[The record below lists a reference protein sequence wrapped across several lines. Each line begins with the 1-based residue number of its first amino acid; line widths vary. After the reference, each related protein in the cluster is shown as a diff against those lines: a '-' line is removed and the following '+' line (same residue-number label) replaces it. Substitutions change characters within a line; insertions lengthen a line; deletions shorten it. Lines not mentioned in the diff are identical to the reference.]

1 MQGVSVINVCDR
13 VLLSISAREYP
24 NLRSVQNDFVGLLKE
39 ASYSDKYVEKMS
51 NNYNTASKI
60 ISTIRHSGPTI
71 KEILVDSD
79 DELLAVNTLNA
90 ILDLIK
96 EYQSDINNLIFANP
110 DCPLTDQQY
119 ECAKRLVN
127 QDFSNDYGLNSTIE
141 KPYNDVHD
149 WFVSIDYLD
158 NAFASSDWTN
168 VMDAIH
174 DTQNRVSVEVALDQK
189 LDNLDDIM
197 KRLNNKYPFA
207 IHAYKI
213 HNYYKY

>member
-1 MQGVSVINVCDR
+1 MQGVSIINMYDR
-13 VLLSISAREYP
+13 VMLSISAREYP

-71 KEILVDSD
+71 KEILVSD
-79 DELLAVNTLNA
+79 DELAVNTLNT
-90 ILDLIK
+90 ILDLIQ

-119 ECAKRLVN
+119 EWAKRLVN
-127 QDFSNDYGLNSTIE
+127 QDFSNDYDLTSITE
-141 KPYNDVHD
+141 PYNDVHD
-149 WFVSIDYLD
+149 WFVSIDNLD
-158 NAFASSDWTN
+158 NSFVSSDWTN
-168 VMDAIH
+168 VMNAIH

-189 LDNLDDIM
+189 LDSLDDIM
-197 KRLNNKYPFA
+197 RQLNNKYPFA
-207 IHAYKI
+207 IYAYKI
-213 HNYYKY
+213 QNYSKY

>member
-60 ISTIRHSGPTI
+60 ISTIRHSESTL

-90 ILDLIK
+90 ILDLIQ

-149 WFVSIDYLD
+149 WFASIDNLD
-158 NAFASSDWTN
+158 NAFVSLDWTN

-174 DTQNRVSVEVALDQK
+174 DTQNRVSVEVALEQK
-189 LDNLDDIM
+189 RDNLDDIM
-197 KRLNNKYPFA
+197 ERLNNKYPFT
-207 IHAYKI
+207 IYP
-213 HNYYKY
+213 

>member
-13 VLLSISAREYP
+13 VMLSISAYEYP

-71 KEILVDSD
+71 KEILVSD
-79 DELLAVNTLNA
+79 DELAVNTLNT
-90 ILDLIK
+90 ILDLIQ
-96 EYQSDINNLIFANP
+96 EYQNDINNLIFANP

-127 QDFSNDYGLNSTIE
+127 
-141 KPYNDVHD
+141 
-149 WFVSIDYLD
+149 
-158 NAFASSDWTN
+158 
-168 VMDAIH
+168 
-174 DTQNRVSVEVALDQK
+174 
-189 LDNLDDIM
+189 
-197 KRLNNKYPFA
+197 
-207 IHAYKI
+207 
-213 HNYYKY
+213 

>member
-1 MQGVSVINVCDR
+1 MQDVSIINVCDR
-13 VLLSISAREYP
+13 VMLSISAREYP

-71 KEILVDSD
+71 KEILVSD
-79 DELLAVNTLNA
+79 DELAVNTLNT
-90 ILDLIK
+90 ILDLIQ
-96 EYQSDINNLIFANP
+96 EYQNDINNLIFANP

-127 QDFSNDYGLNSTIE
+127 QDFSNDYGLTSITE
-141 KPYNDVHD
+141 PYNDVRD
-149 WFVSIDYLD
+149 WFVSIDNLD
-158 NAFASSDWTN
+158 NTFVSSDWTN
-168 VMDAIH
+168 VMNAIH
-174 DTQNRVSVEVALDQK
+174 DTQKRVSVEVALDQK

-197 KRLNNKYPFA
+197 KRLNNKYPFT
-207 IHAYKI
+207 IYAYKI
-213 HNYYKY
+213 HNYSKY

>member
-13 VLLSISAREYP
+13 VMLSMPACEYP

-51 NNYNTASKI
+51 NNYNTAYKI

-71 KEILVDSD
+71 KEILVSD
-79 DELLAVNTLNA
+79 DELAVNTLNT
-90 ILDLIK
+90 ILDLIQ
-96 EYQSDINNLIFANP
+96 EYQNDINNLIFANP

-119 ECAKRLVN
+119 EYAKRLVN
-127 QDFSNDYGLNSTIE
+127 QDFSNDYGLTSITE
-141 KPYNDVHD
+141 PYNDVHD
-149 WFVSIDYLD
+149 WFVSIDNLD
-158 NAFASSDWTN
+158 NAFVSSDWTN
-168 VMDAIH
+168 VMNAIH

-197 KRLNNKYPFA
+197 KRLNNKYPSFP
-207 IHAYKI
+207 IYAYNI
-213 HNYYKY
+213 QNYYKY